1 MKRKLK
7 CVIVDDDPESHR
19 CIRELLKDSSLGE
32 VTQSFYSPSDIV
44 KNIHELDTD
53 VVFLDIMF
61 PNDNLQGFD
70 IAPLLKAQNKIII
83 FISGSNEFIIEA
95 CRYAG
100 ALDVI
105 PKPNTR
111 EKLSSALTKAWQ
123 ILSPPEQDHK
133 EHELFF
139 IAGRKEKVNLALSD
153 FLFVKTLVTD
163 PRNKEV
169 VLKNGTPVILM
180 NYTMDKLLLL
190 SSKLAQINR
199 SELISYDIVESVFYD
214 TIYLKSG
221 LPTGIP
227 KILTLSK
234 NHRKTFSVNFI

>member
-7 CVIVDDDPESHR
+7 CVIVDDDMESHHS
-19 CIRELLKDSSLGE
+19 IRELLKDSTIGE
-32 VTQSFYSPSDIV
+32 VTQSFYKPSDVI
-44 KNIHELDTD
+44 KNIHELDMD

-83 FISGSNEFIIEA
+83 FISGKDEFIIEA
-95 CRYAG
+95 CKYAG

-105 PKPNTR
+105 PKPNTKER
-111 EKLSSALTKAWQ
+111 LSSALSKAWK
-123 ILSPPEQDHK
+123 ILSPAEQEHK

-139 IAGRKEKVNLALSD
+139 IAGRKEKVSLALSD

-169 VLKNGTPVILM
+169 VMKNGKPVVLM

-214 TIYLKSG
+214 TIYLKSN
-221 LPTGIP
+221 LPTEIP

-234 NHRKTFSVNFI
+234 NHRKTFGVNFI